1 MKTGDLFE
9 APTPYAEVIGDPIS
23 QSKSPLIHGF
33 WLQKLNLRAEYRA
46 TRVRV
51 DGLATYLE
59 KRRAD
64 PDWRGCNVTIPH
76 KAAILSLIDAPLRT
90 AQRIGAANCVYRT
103 RNGFSAENSDFDGIR
118 EALDISSEQRDPGV
132 TCLIGAGGAARA
144 ALHAL
149 DTAGVADLR
158 ILVRRPERAQELLD
172 HFRMRGRILRFVDA
186 AEAMAGA
193 DTIINASPLGMTG
206 QARMPASMLEGLVAA
221 RPDALVF
228 DMVYA
233 PLETELLA
241 MARANGQR
249 PVDGLTMLI
258 GQADLAFTLFFHV
271 PAPRE
276 HDAELRALL
285 TA

>member
-1 MKTGDLFE
+1 VTSGDLFHV
-9 APTPYAEVIGDPIS
+9 PLPYAEVIGDPIA
-23 QSKSPLIHGF
+23 QAKSPIIHGF
-33 WLQKLNLRAEYRA
+33 WLKKLGLRAEYRA

-51 DGLATYLE
+51 DGLATYLA
-59 KRRAD
+59 KRRLD
-64 PDWRGCNVTIPH
+64 PDWQGCNVTIPH
-76 KAAILSLIDAPLRT
+76 KQAVLGLIDAPLRT
-90 AQRIGAANCVYRT
+90 AKRIGAANCLYRSRT
-103 RNGFSAENSDFDGIR
+103 GLSGENSDIDGVR
-118 EALDISSEQRDPGV
+118 EALDMGSEERDPGR

-149 DTAGVADLR
+149 DTAGVEDLR

-172 HFRMRGRILRFVDA
+172 HFGMNARIFRFVEA

-193 DTIINASPLGMTG
+193 NTVINASPLGMTG
-206 QARMPASMLEGLVAA
+206 QARMPATMLEGLATAA
-221 RPDALVF
+221 PDALVF

-233 PLETELLA
+233 PLETDLLA
-241 MARANGQR
+241 AARALGQR

-258 GQADLAFTLFFHV
+258 GQADLAFTLFFHA

-285 TA
+285 TS

>member
-1 MKTGDLFE
+1 MPL
-9 APTPYAEVIGDPIS
+9 PYAEVIGDPVT

-33 WLQKLNLRAEYRA
+33 WLKKLGLRGDYRA
-46 TRVRV
+46 TRVRAN
-51 DGLATYLE
+51 GLADYLA
-59 KRRAD
+59 KRRTD

-76 KAAILSLIDAPLRT
+76 KQAVIELIDAPLRT
-90 AQRIGAANCVYRT
+90 AVRIGAANCIYRN
-103 RNGFSAENSDFDGIR
+103 RNGLSGENSDIDGVR
-118 EALDISSEQRDPGV
+118 EALAITSEERDPGI

-144 ALHAL
+144 AMQAL
-149 DTAGVADLR
+149 DSAGVEDLR
-158 ILVRRPERAQELLD
+158 LLVRRPERGQELLD
-172 HFRMRGRILRFVDA
+172 HFGMAGKIHRFVDA

-193 DTIINASPLGMTG
+193 HTIINASPLGMTG
-206 QARMPASMLEGLVAA
+206 QGRMPASMLEGLDAA
-221 RPDALVF
+221 APGALVF

-233 PLETELLA
+233 PLETDLLVA
-241 MARANGQR
+241 ARARGLR

-258 GQADLAFTLFFHV
+258 GQADLAFTLFFHA